1 MKPKTKITPGMLDS
15 KGFVQVLEANGHNR
29 ETIHK
34 AMYDITDGASTAER
48 RDIMKNLYDRGY
60 RK

>member
-1 MKPKTKITPGMLDS
+1 MLDD
-15 KGFVQVLEANGHNR
+15 KGGIQVLEANGHNR

-60 RK
+60 RKR

>member
-1 MKPKTKITPGMLDS
+1 MKPKTKITPRMLDD
-15 KGFVQVLEANGHNR
+15 KGGIQVLEANGHNR

-34 AMYDITDGASTAER
+34 AMYDITDGASTVER
-48 RDIMKNLYDRGY
+48 REIMKNLYDRGY